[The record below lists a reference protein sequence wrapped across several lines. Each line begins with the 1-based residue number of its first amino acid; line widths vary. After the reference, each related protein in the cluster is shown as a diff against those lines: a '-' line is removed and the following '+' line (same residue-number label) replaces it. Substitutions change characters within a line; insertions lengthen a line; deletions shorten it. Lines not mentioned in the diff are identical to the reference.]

1 MGANTHILDKELI
14 SRICRE
20 FLEFNK
26 MIKSP
31 FFKTKMAECFNRY
44 LKDAEMANKY
54 MKRCSLSIVNR
65 KTKIKI
71 TMKYHCTSQEWLN
84 LKRWTIPSVAEDA
97 KPSPA
102 GGSIKW
108 SNYLEKLVQFLTK
121 LNINIYTKETLFKIA
136 KHWKQPKCPKTGKWI
151 NKLWFIY
158 LTEYTSTI
166 KRNEVSMQ
174 HG

>member
-84 LKRWTIPSVAEDA
+84 LKKNMPNFTVNAD
-97 KPSPA
+97 
-102 GGSIKW
+102 
-108 SNYLEKLVQFLTK
+108 YLLCQVFSHL
-121 LNINIYTKETLFKIA
+121 LF
-136 KHWKQPKCPKTGKWI
+136 
-151 NKLWFIY
+151 
-158 LTEYTSTI
+158 
-166 KRNEVSMQ
+166 
-174 HG
+174 